1 MVEGRAPY
9 DSGSARRAL
18 PILSPCRAVGVNS
31 EGLLKSESDGSGRGL
46 GSGDEFPPPLDKPV
60 RRRIFNL
67 PEDARGS
74 VELKA
79 QQPGDTL
86 NDRDREHNSAF
97 LTPAV
102 GDQLHHDRRFL
113 LYPLSED
120 NAASM
125 CIDDSGLV
133 FP

>member
-1 MVEGRAPY
+1 MQP
-9 DSGSARRAL
+9 RR
-18 PILSPCRAVGVNS
+18 
-31 EGLLKSESDGSGRGL
+31 SDCTENTPTLHFASRVFLITNPNGL
-46 GSGDEFPPPLDKPV
+46 GTEMRWFERPALTPRSAVIWLSATSSRVLLDPPV

-102 GDQLHHDRRFL
+102 GD
-113 LYPLSED
+113 
-120 NAASM
+120 
-125 CIDDSGLV
+125 
-133 FP
+133 